1 MIEWIFLSV
10 SQRDMDGRKGETR
23 NVFDFIEIFF
33 KELVAAFAL
42 LVVAGFIL
50 WMGFVLV
57 VFFLELFKPGDIQIR
72 SYLYRVWR
80 LFMLSFEL
88 TAYGGIVVAP
98 FLLKSTEDQHLRF
111 TLVLIEAILFSALF
125 LYIRWKTVGFFPQRK
140 ERRRYR

>member
-1 MIEWIFLSV
+1 M
-10 SQRDMDGRKGETR
+10 
-23 NVFDFIEIFF
+23 FDFIEIFF